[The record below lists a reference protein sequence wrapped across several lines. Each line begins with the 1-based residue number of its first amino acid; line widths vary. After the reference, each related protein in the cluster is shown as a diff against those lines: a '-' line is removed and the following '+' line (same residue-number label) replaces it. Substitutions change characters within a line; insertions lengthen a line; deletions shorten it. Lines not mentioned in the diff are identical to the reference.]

1 MAGTQHPH
9 IFSETGLRS
18 LISQQQTGQVDL
30 QQFTGVPLHWQTAN
44 LNQTSNDTSS
54 TVYSQP
60 LGSSSTLHSTGSQMA
75 DHDDSDF
82 DSPFM
87 DVPKLVSFAT
97 NKCHKTEMRN
107 FIAFFPQLAE
117 VLPFVIYIAIAA
129 AFTSSNMVTAWPQVN
144 DSQSFM
150 ELEAIARWAFTTI
163 IALHSESTL
172 YLPVEEGM
180 YNILYH
186 LFLG

>member
-1 MAGTQHPH
+1 
-9 IFSETGLRS
+9 
-18 LISQQQTGQVDL
+18 
-30 QQFTGVPLHWQTAN
+30 
-44 LNQTSNDTSS
+44 
-54 TVYSQP
+54 
-60 LGSSSTLHSTGSQMA
+60 MA

-97 NKCHKTEMRN
+97 NKRHKTEMRN
-107 FIAFFPQLAE
+107 FSALFPQLAE

-150 ELEAIARWAFTTI
+150 ELEAIARWASTTI